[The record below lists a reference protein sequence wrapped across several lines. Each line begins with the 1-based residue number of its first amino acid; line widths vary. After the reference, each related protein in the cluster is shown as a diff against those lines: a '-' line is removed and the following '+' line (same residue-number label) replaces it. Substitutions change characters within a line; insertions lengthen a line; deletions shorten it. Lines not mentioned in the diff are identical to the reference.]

1 MYKDSRRFA
10 INHRRFRNFVVK
22 LQNIRLR
29 MNKTIIHLVL
39 LAMLFTPLSMEAQ
52 EKKSFDFNKYK
63 DVIMN
68 EYAFPPRFAKSADDV
83 VLKDY
88 ALVDI
93 DGDGKS
99 ELWVRGDESQDW
111 QGVFSLDGDS
121 LTLLADADVCSEIKV
136 YKNAV
141 GYHSYISPGQVD
153 EAYSVLKNSR
163 IISSAE
169 MNMKFNIFSDDQE
182 VEYEGYSIND
192 KEVDED
198 TYNDFVLKLGD
209 TVEVTPEWIAIE

>member
-1 MYKDSRRFA
+1 
-10 INHRRFRNFVVK
+10 
-22 LQNIRLR
+22 
-29 MNKTIIHLVL
+29 MNKNIIIIAF
-39 LAMLFTPLSMEAQ
+39 LAMLFTPLSMAAQ
-52 EKKSFDFNKYK
+52 EKKSFDFNKYRE
-63 DVIMN
+63 VIMN
-68 EYAFPPRFAKSADDV
+68 EYAFPLRFAKSADDV

-93 DGDGKS
+93 DGDGKP
-99 ELWVRGDESQDW
+99 ELWVRGDEGQDW

-121 LTLLADADVCSEIKV
+121 LTLLADADACSEIKV

-163 IISSAE
+163 VVASAD
-169 MNMKFNIFSDDQE
+169 MNMKFDIFSDEQE
-182 VEYEGYSIND
+182 VEYEGYTVNG

-198 TYNDFVLKLGD
+198 TYNEFVLKLGD

>member
-1 MYKDSRRFA
+1 MKQ
-10 INHRRFRNFVVK
+10 I
-22 LQNIRLR
+22 
-29 MNKTIIHLVL
+29 VL
-39 LAMLFTPLSMEAQ
+39 LLCSLLALGCQAQ
-52 EKKSFDFNKYK
+52 EKRFDINKYK
-63 DVIMN
+63 DAIL
-68 EYAFPPRFAKSADDV
+68 EYAIPRFAKSAEDT

-121 LTLLADADVCSEIKV
+121 LTLLADADVCSDIKV

-153 EAYSVLKNSR
+153 EAFSVLKDSR
-163 IISSAE
+163 IASSAE
-169 MNMKFNIFSDDQE
+169 MHMEFDIFSDDQE
-182 VEYEGYSIND
+182 VKYEDYSIDD

-198 TYNDFVLKLGD
+198 TYNAFVVQLGD
-209 TVEVTPEWIAIE
+209 AVEVKPEWIAIE

>member
-1 MYKDSRRFA
+1 MKMKK
-10 INHRRFRNFVVK
+10 I
-22 LQNIRLR
+22 LLLILP
-29 MNKTIIHLVL
+29 L
-39 LAMLFTPLSMEAQ
+39 LALGCQAQ
-52 EKKSFDFNKYK
+52 EKKSFDFNKYRE
-63 DVIMN
+63 VIMN

-163 IISSAE
+163 IVSFAE

-182 VEYEGYSIND
+182 VEYEGYSINE

-198 TYNDFVLKLGD
+198 TYNEFVLKLGN
-209 TVEVTPEWIAIE
+209 TVEVTPEWIVIE

>member
-1 MYKDSRRFA
+1 
-10 INHRRFRNFVVK
+10 
-22 LQNIRLR
+22 
-29 MNKTIIHLVL
+29 MNMKKIL
-39 LAMLFTPLSMEAQ
+39 LLMLPLLTLGCQAQ
-52 EKKSFDFNKYK
+52 EKKNFDFTINKYK
-63 DVIMN
+63 DAIL
-68 EYAFPPRFAKSADDV
+68 EYAIPRFAKSADDT

-169 MNMKFNIFSDDQE
+169 MNMKFDIFSDEQE
-182 VEYEGYSIND
+182 VEYEGYSINE

-198 TYNDFVLKLGD
+198 TYNEFVLKLGA

>member
-1 MYKDSRRFA
+1 MKMKK
-10 INHRRFRNFVVK
+10 I
-22 LQNIRLR
+22 LLLILP
-29 MNKTIIHLVL
+29 L
-39 LAMLFTPLSMEAQ
+39 LALGCQAQ
-52 EKKSFDFNKYK
+52 EKKGFDFNKYK

-99 ELWVRGDESQDW
+99 ELWVRGDEGQDW

-198 TYNDFVLKLGD
+198 TYNEFVLKLGD

>member
-1 MYKDSRRFA
+1 
-10 INHRRFRNFVVK
+10 
-22 LQNIRLR
+22 
-29 MNKTIIHLVL
+29 MNKNIIIIAF
-39 LAMLFTPLSMEAQ
+39 LAMLFTPLSMAAQ
-52 EKKSFDFNKYK
+52 EKKSFDFNKYRE
-63 DVIMN
+63 VIMN

-93 DGDGKS
+93 DGDGKP

-198 TYNDFVLKLGD
+198 TYREFVLKLGD
-209 TVEVTPEWIAIE
+209 VIEVKTEWIAIE

>member
-1 MYKDSRRFA
+1 
-10 INHRRFRNFVVK
+10 
-22 LQNIRLR
+22 

-52 EKKSFDFNKYK
+52 EKKSFDFNKYR

-93 DGDGKS
+93 DGDGKP
-99 ELWVRGDESQDW
+99 ELWVRGDEGQDW

>member
-1 MYKDSRRFA
+1 
-10 INHRRFRNFVVK
+10 
-22 LQNIRLR
+22 
-29 MNKTIIHLVL
+29 MNKNIIIIAF
-39 LAMLFTPLSMEAQ
+39 LAMLFTPLSMAAQ
-52 EKKSFDFNKYK
+52 KKKSFDFNKYK
-63 DVIMN
+63 EVIMN
-68 EYAFPPRFAKSADDV
+68 EYAYPPRFAKSADDV

-93 DGDGKS
+93 DGDGKP
-99 ELWVRGDESQDW
+99 ELWVRGDEGQDW

-121 LTLLADADVCSEIKV
+121 LTLLADADACSEIKV

-163 IISSAE
+163 IVASAD
-169 MNMKFNIFSDDQE
+169 MNMKFDIFSDEQE
-182 VEYEGYSIND
+182 VEYEGYSINE

-198 TYNDFVLKLGD
+198 TYNEFVLKLGD

>member
-1 MYKDSRRFA
+1 
-10 INHRRFRNFVVK
+10 
-22 LQNIRLR
+22 
-29 MNKTIIHLVL
+29 MNMKKIL
-39 LAMLFTPLSMEAQ
+39 LLMLPLLTLGCQAQ
-52 EKKSFDFNKYK
+52 EKKNFDFNKYK
-63 DVIMN
+63 DVIQN
-68 EYAFPPRFAKSADDV
+68 EYAYPPRFAKSADDV

-99 ELWVRGDESQDW
+99 ELWVRGDEGQDW

-121 LTLLADADVCSEIKV
+121 LTLLADADACSEIKV

-163 IISSAE
+163 IVASAD
-169 MNMKFNIFSDDQE
+169 MNMKFDIFSDEQE
-182 VEYEGYSIND
+182 VEYEGYSINE

-198 TYNDFVLKLGD
+198 TYNEFVLKLGD

>member
-1 MYKDSRRFA
+1 
-10 INHRRFRNFVVK
+10 
-22 LQNIRLR
+22 
-29 MNKTIIHLVL
+29 MNMKRIILLLLPL
-39 LAMLFTPLSMEAQ
+39 LALGCQAQ
-52 EKKSFDFNKYK
+52 EKKNFDINKYK
-63 DVIMN
+63 DVILK
-68 EYAFPPRFAKSADDV
+68 EYAYPRYAKSADDT

-88 ALVDI
+88 AFIDI

-153 EAYSVLKNSR
+153 EAYSVLKDSR
-163 IISSAE
+163 IVSSAE
-169 MNMKFNIFSDDQE
+169 MNMKFDIFSDEQE
-182 VEYEGYSIND
+182 VEYEGYAVNG

-198 TYNDFVLKLGD
+198 TYNEFVQKLGD
-209 TVEVTPEWIAIE
+209 IVEVTPEWILIE

>member
-1 MYKDSRRFA
+1 MKQ
-10 INHRRFRNFVVK
+10 I
-22 LQNIRLR
+22 
-29 MNKTIIHLVL
+29 VL
-39 LAMLFTPLSMEAQ
+39 LLCSLLALGCQAQ
-52 EKKSFDFNKYK
+52 EKRFDINKYK
-63 DVIMN
+63 DAIL
-68 EYAFPPRFAKSADDV
+68 EYAIPRFAKSAEDT

-121 LTLLADADVCSEIKV
+121 LTLLADADVCSDIKV

-153 EAYSVLKNSR
+153 EAFSVLKDSR
-163 IISSAE
+163 IASSAE
-169 MNMKFNIFSDDQE
+169 MHMEFDIFTDDQE
-182 VEYEGYSIND
+182 VKCEDYSIDD

-198 TYNDFVLKLGD
+198 TYNAFVVQLGD
-209 TVEVTPEWIAIE
+209 AVEVKPEWIAIE

>member
-1 MYKDSRRFA
+1 
-10 INHRRFRNFVVK
+10 
-22 LQNIRLR
+22 
-29 MNKTIIHLVL
+29 MNMKRILLLLLPL
-39 LAMLFTPLSMEAQ
+39 LALTCQAQ
-52 EKKSFDFNKYK
+52 EKKNFDINKYRE
-63 DVIMN
+63 VILN
-68 EYAFPPRFAKSADDV
+68 EYAYPRFAKSADDTK
-83 VLKDY
+83 LKDY

-93 DGDGKS
+93 DGDGKP

-121 LTLLADADVCSEIKV
+121 LTLLADADACSEIEV

-163 IISSAE
+163 VVSSAD
-169 MNMKFNIFSDDQE
+169 MNMKFDIFSDEQE
-182 VEYEGYSIND
+182 VEYEGYSVNG

-198 TYNDFVLKLGD
+198 TYNKFVQKLGD
-209 TVEVTPEWIAIE
+209 KVEVTPEWIEIE

>member
-1 MYKDSRRFA
+1 MKK
-10 INHRRFRNFVVK
+10 I
-22 LQNIRLR
+22 
-29 MNKTIIHLVL
+29 L
-39 LAMLFTPLSMEAQ
+39 LLLLPLLSLSCQAQ
-52 EKKSFDFNKYK
+52 EKPFDINKYK
-63 DVIMN
+63 DVILN
-68 EYAFPPRFAKSADDV
+68 EYAYPRFAKSSDDT

-88 ALVDI
+88 ALIDI

-153 EAYSVLKNSR
+153 EAFSVLKNSC
-163 IISSAE
+163 IVSSAE
-169 MNMKFNIFSDDQE
+169 MSMKFDIFSDDQE
-182 VEYEGYSIND
+182 VEYEGYTVND

-198 TYNDFVLKLGD
+198 TYNEFVQKLGD
-209 TVEVTPEWIAIE
+209 TIEVNPEWHPIE

>member
-1 MYKDSRRFA
+1 MP
-10 INHRRFRNFVVK
+10 
-22 LQNIRLR
+22 
-29 MNKTIIHLVL
+29 L
-39 LAMLFTPLSMEAQ
+39 LALGCQAQ
-52 EKKSFDFNKYK
+52 EKRFDINKYK
-63 DVIMN
+63 EVILN
-68 EYAFPPRFAKSADDV
+68 EYAYPRYAKSADDV

-93 DGDGKS
+93 DGDGKP
-99 ELWVRGDESQDW
+99 ELWVRGDEGQDW

-163 IISSAE
+163 VVASAD
-169 MNMKFNIFSDDQE
+169 MNMKFNIFSEDQE
-182 VEYEGYSIND
+182 VEYEGYSVNG

-198 TYNDFVLKLGD
+198 TYNEFVLKLGD
-209 TVEVTPEWIAIE
+209 TVEVMPEWIPIE